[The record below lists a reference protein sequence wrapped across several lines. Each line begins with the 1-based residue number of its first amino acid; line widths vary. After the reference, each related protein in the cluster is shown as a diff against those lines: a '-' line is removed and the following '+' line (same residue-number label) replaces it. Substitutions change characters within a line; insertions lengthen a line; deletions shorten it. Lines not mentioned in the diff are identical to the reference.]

1 MALTLDHWPHPLT
14 AEGRE
19 TRAIVV
25 APGATLADV
34 VERTRPGV
42 DVHASLDG
50 ELIPRGLWSRMPVHD
65 RQVVTLRASVGDVG
79 GGDTD
84 PLRTVLQIAVLVAA
98 VYVAGPAGVAAL
110 GATGAAVASAGIAI
124 GGSLVVNA
132 LVPPPEPEVPG
143 RPGAQG
149 RVEAQYSITGG
160 ANPARPYEPMLLVL
174 GRHRVYP
181 DLAAREYT
189 EFRGGE
195 QYLAQVFSFGVGD
208 LDVGDLYSGETL
220 LADYD
225 EVRTE
230 WALPGAAVTI
240 VAGDVDTAAGAAL
253 EDTNWV
259 RRRTP
264 ARTNRIG
271 VDFVG
276 QVFRVNEETGERQ
289 SHSVTVEVRYSEDG
303 MAWTE
308 HPETLRSS
316 SAEQLRRTLSI
327 DLPSAG
333 EWIVEVRRTSAP
345 SSSDRV
351 YDTVTWT
358 ALRSYQTGEAD
369 RGADTLLAV
378 EIRASGQLSGRVD
391 RLHAVVAQRVPVWT
405 AGAWTAVP
413 EANSNPAAIFRWLA
427 RGKYDAD
434 GRLIAGAG
442 HDVDDVDDAVLGTWY
457 EWCEAQ
463 ALECNHVVQGTTD
476 VEELLDLAAQ
486 CGRATR
492 SWRTGKLGVVWD
504 ASDRAPSAVITPG
517 RIVAGSLVSEWASG
531 PLAEE
536 IVVRYLDPDADW
548 QYVPVRRKMP
558 GVTTPAYTAT
568 VTARG
573 VTSRRQAA
581 VIANLQAA
589 RQRYHRRRMVWE
601 MGRGAASLG
610 RGDVV
615 YLDHDLVTGGVTGRL
630 RSVAGANAVLDRE
643 VDVAAGSSMLFG
655 LPDGSH
661 QQSQVASTTGIQR
674 TDAVTLDDAL
684 PADIAGDDG
693 VEVSDVVWR
702 LYRADETPLK
712 VRIVAVEPLSAE
724 RFRIAAIDEVDAYH
738 AAATSDLDV
747 DLPAI
752 RTHRPR
758 ILDISVSETLIRVG
772 RSFAVQIEAALTV
785 AGDWRGGVVR
795 AHVDDEPDRQVARL
809 AADDTVA
816 RWVSPPS
823 GRLVITA
830 VPGSAAAPA
839 GPAVTVEHAIVG
851 LAAPPAPPTNFLID
865 ALGDGTRRFRWA
877 PPADPDVVGYRIRYA
892 EDVVAGWDDMAP
904 LHDGLLTSSPHETND
919 PPAGTWRFALRSVD
933 VTGQLST
940 GIVFIVAEL
949 PDPRLGE
956 RFYWTC
962 PSADGWPGTIEG
974 AVRSQDGRD
983 ALEGIGAYT
992 WGDLTTWAAWQSW
1005 GLGNGMGAGREML
1018 YTAPAVDLGVK
1029 LSFSIGWSADVSGDA
1044 SLEYRAADTATG
1056 LDTEAWATY
1065 TPGSLVTGRHAQ
1077 LRWRLTGDGSVQL
1090 SLDHLCWSTL
1100 GNAASE
1106 QVLDSSTAEWQGS
1119 AATGREV
1126 PVTGRLSL
1134 VTSLAVT
1141 LQSVGAGWSWELLLK
1156 SPPTIRIHDSDGN
1169 AADATVDVL
1178 LYGVGA

>member
-25 APGATLADV
+25 APGATLAHV
-34 VERTRPGV
+34 VERTASGA

-50 ELIPRGLWSRMPVHD
+50 ELIPRGLWSRIPVHD
-65 RQVVTLRASVGDVG
+65 RQVVTLRASVGDGG

-84 PLRTVLQIAVLVAA
+84 PLRTVLQIAIIVAA

-110 GATGAAVASAGIAI
+110 GQTGAALASAGIAI

-132 LVPPPEPEVPG
+132 LVPPPEPDVPG
-143 RPGAQG
+143 RGAEG
-149 RVEAQYSITGG
+149 RVEAQYSVTGG
-160 ANPARPYEPMLLVL
+160 ANRARPYEPMLLVL

-189 EFRGGE
+189 EFRDGE
-195 QYLAQVFSFGVGD
+195 QYLALVLSFGVGD
-208 LDVGDLYSGETL
+208 LEVGDVHNGESL
-220 LADYD
+220 LVNYD

-230 WALPGAAVTI
+230 WALPGEAITL

-259 RRRTP
+259 RRGTP

-271 VDFVG
+271 VDFAG
-276 QVFRVNEETGERQ
+276 QIFRVNEETGARQ

-308 HPETLRSS
+308 RAESLRSS
-316 SAEQLRRTLSI
+316 AAEQLRRTVTI

-345 SSSDRV
+345 SSSDRI

-358 ALRSYQTGEAD
+358 ALRSYQTGDAD

-391 RLHAVVAQRVPVWT
+391 RLHAVAAQRIPVWS
-405 AGAWTAVP
+405 AGAWTATR
-413 EANSNPAAIFRWLA
+413 EASSNPAALVRWLA
-427 RGKYDAD
+427 LGIFDED

-442 HDVDDVDDAVLGTWY
+442 RDPDDVDDTLLGAWY
-457 EWCEAQ
+457 AWCEAES
-463 ALECNHVVQGTTD
+463 LECNHVVQGTTD
-476 VEELLDLAAQ
+476 IEELIDLVLQ
-486 CGRATR
+486 CGRAAR
-492 SWRTGKLGVVWD
+492 SWRTGRFGAVWD
-504 ASDRAPSAVITPG
+504 AADRAPSAVITPG

-536 IVVRYLDPDADW
+536 IVVRYIDPDADW

-558 GVTTPAYTAT
+558 GVATPAYTAT

-573 VTSRRQAA
+573 VTSRAQAA

-589 RQRYHRRRMVWE
+589 RQLYHRRRIVWE
-601 MGRGAASLG
+601 MGRGAASLS

-615 YLDHDLVTGGVTGRL
+615 YLNHDLVTGGVTGRL
-630 RSVAGANAVLDRE
+630 RSVAGAGAVLDRE
-643 VDVAAGSSMLFG
+643 VNVAAGSAMLFG
-655 LPDGSH
+655 LPDGTHH
-661 QQSQVASTTGIQR
+661 QTEVTSATGAQQ
-674 TDAVTLDDAL
+674 TDAVILGDAL
-684 PADIAGDDG
+684 PGGIADAGG

-702 LYRADETPLK
+702 LYRAGETPLK

-724 RFRIAAIDEVDAYH
+724 RFRIAAIDELDAYH

-747 DLPAI
+747 ELPAI
-752 RTHRPR
+752 HTRRPR

-795 AHVDDEPDRQVARL
+795 ARVDNEPDRLVATL
-809 AADDTVA
+809 GAEDTSA
-816 RWVSPPS
+816 RWISPPS
-823 GRLVITA
+823 GQLIITA

-839 GPAVTVEHAIVG
+839 GGAVTVQYSILG
-851 LAAPPAPPTNFLID
+851 LAAAPATPANFLVD
-865 ALGDGTRRFRWA
+865 ALGDGTRRFRWT
-877 PPADPDVVGYRIRYA
+877 PPPDPDVVGYHIRYA
-892 EDVVAGWDDMAP
+892 EDALVEWDDMTP
-904 LHDGLLTSSPHETND
+904 LHAGVLSSSPYETND
-919 PPAGTWRFALRSVD
+919 PPAGSWRFALRSAD
-933 VTGQLST
+933 VTGQLSDDA
-940 GIVFIVAEL
+940 VFINAEL
-949 PDPRLGE
+949 PDPRLGD

-974 AVRSQDGRD
+974 AVRSLDGRD
-983 ALEGIGAYT
+983 AIEGVGAYT
-992 WGDLTTWAAWQSW
+992 WGDLTTWADWQSW
-1005 GLGNGMGAGREML
+1005 GLGDGMEAGREML
-1018 YTAPAVDLGVK
+1018 YTAHAVDLGVK
-1029 LSFSIGWSADVSGDA
+1029 LSFSIGWTADVSGDTA
-1044 SLEYRAADTATG
+1044 LEYRAADTAPD
-1056 LDTEAWATY
+1056 LAAQSWAVY
-1065 TPGSLVTGRHAQ
+1065 TAGSLVTGRHVQ

-1090 SLDHLCWSTL
+1090 SLDHLCWSAF

-1106 QVLDSSTAEWQGS
+1106 QVLDSATSEWTGS
-1119 AATGREV
+1119 MAAGREV
-1126 PVTGRLSL
+1126 PVAGRLSL

-1141 LQSVGAGWSWELLLK
+1141 LQSVGAGWSWELLSK
-1156 SPPTIRIHDSDGN
+1156 APPTIRIYDGDGN
-1169 AADATVDVL
+1169 AADATVDVI